1 MEMMPGIIGEITRKM
16 GIGVG
21 KTVKKPSGFVLGSPL
36 KKEKQLEKIWWFSAA
51 ARSTRAPHRSLLLLE
66 GAMSPGKDPWHHV
79 MVVGG
84 LKAAAWHV
92 LLIHTRPYFAMATFK
107 AAQ

>member
-36 KKEKQLEKIWWFSAA
+36 KKEKQLEKI
-51 ARSTRAPHRSLLLLE
+51 
-66 GAMSPGKDPWHHV
+66 
-79 MVVGG
+79 
-84 LKAAAWHV
+84 
-92 LLIHTRPYFAMATFK
+92 
-107 AAQ
+107 